1 MITCSLCAVRFFPQ
15 SSAWGHL
22 CGNCIASR
30 IELSLMPGGLQ
41 QAQRKPLK
49 RASEESLSDESWV
62 DRQLQASRERA
73 SGNG

>member
-1 MITCSLCAVRFFPQ
+1 MITCSLCAAQFFPQ
-15 SSAWGHL
+15 SSSWGQL

-41 QAQRKPLK
+41 EAQRKPLK
-49 RASEESLSDESWV
+49 RASEEFSNDESWAE
-62 DRQLQASRERA
+62 RQHQVSRERA